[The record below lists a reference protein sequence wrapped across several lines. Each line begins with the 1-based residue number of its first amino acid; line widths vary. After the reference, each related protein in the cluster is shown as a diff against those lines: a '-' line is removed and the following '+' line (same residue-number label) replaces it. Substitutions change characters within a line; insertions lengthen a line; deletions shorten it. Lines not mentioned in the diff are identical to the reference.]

1 MTQSEKKQTLFSGG
15 RNRRKKWLIVGLA
28 VAAIAGGG
36 VFGYRTLFTP
46 ERAQAAYQVVTVKRG
61 DVSET
66 VLASGTVQASKRS
79 SLSFSDA
86 EDAKDAI
93 STIQVKIGDHV
104 KAGQVL
110 ATMDDSVAR
119 MQVTNAQANLLSAQA
134 KLEEAQKRKSAA
146 ELSSL
151 QAAVAQA
158 KNELELAKQNIDGQK
173 ATNDL
178 AKAKANLDN
187 AQKTFDSQKKLFE
200 AGAISQTEYDNAQD
214 ALEQAKRDYSTAVL
228 AAEET
233 RSQASVKVEQALAA
247 YQTAQEALNEANE
260 GPDSATI
267 LAAKAAV
274 EQAKA
279 ELQKAQKALNAVTL
293 RAPMDGVIVQVNGN
307 VGEVPG
313 NDFIMMDN
321 SNSGE
326 LEVLAQISQSDIGKV
341 KEGLPVSFT
350 TSSYPDETFTGQVK
364 LIYPEAKTD
373 SGVTSYDVLLSVT
386 NKDSKLKIGMTM
398 NVTIELG
405 THKDVLY
412 VPAYALQTQN
422 GKDGVYLL
430 SGDGDGAGAK
440 DGATG
445 RPANEPSA
453 AEKSEAKPE
462 AGAQQAGQTGERTSA
477 REGRLAAMPY
487 QFVPIKIGFF
497 AADRVEVLEG
507 LQEGDRVVIPIST
520 GTSSSSTN
528 QNGARMG
535 GGMPGFGGFP
545 GGGGVV
551 PMRGR

>member
-1 MTQSEKKQTLFSGG
+1 MTQSEKKRTLFSGA
-15 RNRRKKWLIVGLA
+15 RNSKKKWIIVGLA
-28 VAAIAGGG
+28 VAVIAGGG
-36 VFGYRTLFTP
+36 VFGYRTLLTP

-110 ATMDDSVAR
+110 ATMDDSVAKI
-119 MQVTNAQANLLSAQA
+119 QVTNAQANLLSAQA
-134 KLEEAQKRKSAA
+134 KLEDAQKRKSAA
-146 ELSSL
+146 EISSL
-151 QAAVAQA
+151 QAAVTQA

-173 ATNDL
+173 ATNDV

-214 ALEQAKRDYSTAVL
+214 ALEQAKRDYNSAVL
-228 AAEET
+228 TAGQT
-233 RSQASVKVEQALAA
+233 SSQSGVKVEQALAS
-247 YQTAQEALNEANE
+247 YQTAQEALKEAQE

-293 RAPMDGVIVQVNGN
+293 RAPMDGVIVQLNGN
-307 VGEVPG
+307 VGEIPG
-313 NDFIMMDN
+313 NDFIIMDN

-350 TSSYPDETFTGQVK
+350 TSSYPDETFTGKVK

-422 GKDGVYLL
+422 GKDGVYLM
-430 SGDGDGAGAK
+430 SGSGNSAGAES
-440 DGATG
+440 GAT
-445 RPANEPSA
+445 EQSA
-453 AEKSEAKPE
+453 SGKSEAKPE
-462 AGAQQAGQTGERTSA
+462 AGAERQAGQTGERTSA
-477 REGRLAAMPY
+477 REGRMASMPY

-507 LQEGDRVVIPIST
+507 LKEGDRVVVPIST
-520 GTSSSSTN
+520 STSSSTSN

-535 GGMPGFGGFP
+535 GGMPGLGGFP

-551 PMRGR
+551 QMRGR

>member
-1 MTQSEKKQTLFSGG
+1 MTQSEKKRTLFSGA
-15 RNRRKKWLIVGLA
+15 RNSKKKWIIVGLA
-28 VAAIAGGG
+28 VAVIAGGG
-36 VFGYRTLFTP
+36 VFGYRTLLTP

-110 ATMDDSVAR
+110 ATMDDSVAKI
-119 MQVTNAQANLLSAQA
+119 QVTNAQANLLSAQA
-134 KLEEAQKRKSAA
+134 KLEDAQKRKSAA
-146 ELSSL
+146 EISSL
-151 QAAVAQA
+151 QAAVTQA

-173 ATNDL
+173 ATNDV

-200 AGAISQTEYDNAQD
+200 AGGAISQTEYDNAQD
-214 ALEQAKRDYSTAVL
+214 ALEQAKRDYNSAVL
-228 AAEET
+228 TAGQT
-233 RSQASVKVEQALAA
+233 SSQSGVKVEQALAS
-247 YQTAQEALNEANE
+247 YQTAQEALKEAQE

-293 RAPMDGVIVQVNGN
+293 RAPMDGVIVQLNGN
-307 VGEVPG
+307 VGEIPG
-313 NDFIMMDN
+313 NDFIIMDN

-350 TSSYPDETFTGQVK
+350 TSSYPDETFTGKVK

-422 GKDGVYLL
+422 GKDGVYLM
-430 SGDGDGAGAK
+430 SGSGNSAGAES
-440 DGATG
+440 GAT
-445 RPANEPSA
+445 EQSA
-453 AEKSEAKPE
+453 AGKSEAKPE
-462 AGAQQAGQTGERTSA
+462 AGAERQAGQTGERTSA
-477 REGRLAAMPY
+477 REGRMASMPY

-507 LQEGDRVVIPIST
+507 LKEGDRVVVPIST
-520 GTSSSSTN
+520 STSSSTSN

-535 GGMPGFGGFP
+535 GGMPGLGGFP

-551 PMRGR
+551 QMRGR

>member
-1 MTQSEKKQTLFSGG
+1 MTQSEKKRTLFSGT
-15 RNRRKKWLIVGLA
+15 RNSKKKWVIIGLA
-28 VAAIAGGG
+28 VVVIAGGG
-36 VFGYRTLFTP
+36 VFGYQTLLTP
-46 ERAQAAYQVVTVKRG
+46 ERAQAAYRIVTVKRG

-93 STIQVKIGDHV
+93 STIQVKIGDRV

-110 ATMDDSVAR
+110 ATMDDSVAKI
-119 MQVTNAQANLLSAQA
+119 QVNNAQANLLSAQA

-146 ELSSL
+146 EISSL
-151 QAAVAQA
+151 QAAVTQA

-178 AKAKANLDN
+178 AKAKDNLDN
-187 AQKTFDSQKKLFE
+187 AQKTFDSQKVLFE
-200 AGAISQTEYDNAQD
+200 AGAISQTEYDNARN
-214 ALEQAKRDYSTAVL
+214 ALEQAKRDYNSAVL
-228 AAEET
+228 TAGQAN
-233 RSQASVKVEQALAA
+233 SQSGVKVEQALAS
-247 YQTAQEALNEANE
+247 YQTAQEALNEALE
-260 GPDSATI
+260 GPDAATI

-307 VGEVPG
+307 VGEIPG
-313 NDFIMMDN
+313 NDFIIMDN
-321 SNSGE
+321 SDSGE

-350 TSSYPDETFTGQVK
+350 TSSYPDDTFTGKVK

-412 VPAYALQTQN
+412 LPATALQTQN
-422 GKDGVYLL
+422 GKDGVYLM
-430 SGDGDGAGAK
+430 SASENSAGAEGNAK
-440 DGATG
+440 GQ
-445 RPANEPSA
+445 
-453 AEKSEAKPE
+453 SEAKPE
-462 AGAQQAGQTGERTSA
+462 TEGQPQRNQSGERTNA
-477 REGRLAAMPY
+477 RVGGTGSMPY

-497 AADRVEVLEG
+497 AVDRVEVVEG
-507 LQEGDRVVIPIST
+507 LKEGDRVVVPIST
-520 GTSSSSTN
+520 STGSSPGN
-528 QNGARMG
+528 QNGFRMG

-545 GGGGVV
+545 AGGGGQ
-551 PMRGR
+551 MRGG

>member
-1 MTQSEKKQTLFSGG
+1 MTQSEKKRTLFSGT
-15 RNRRKKWLIVGLA
+15 RNSKKKWVIIGLA
-28 VAAIAGGG
+28 VAVITGGG
-36 VFGYRTLFTP
+36 VFGYQTLLTP
-46 ERAQAAYQVVTVKRG
+46 ERAQAAYRIVTVKRG

-93 STIQVKIGDHV
+93 STIQVKIGDRV

-110 ATMDDSVAR
+110 ATMDDSVAKI
-119 MQVTNAQANLLSAQA
+119 QVNNAQANLLSAQA

-146 ELSSL
+146 EISSL
-151 QAAVAQA
+151 QAAVTQA

-178 AKAKANLDN
+178 AKAKDNLDN
-187 AQKTFDSQKKLFE
+187 AQKTFDSQKVLFE
-200 AGAISQTEYDNAQD
+200 AGAISQTEYDNARN
-214 ALEQAKRDYSTAVL
+214 ALEQAKRDYNSAVL
-228 AAEET
+228 TAGQAN
-233 RSQASVKVEQALAA
+233 SQSGVKVEQALAS
-247 YQTAQEALNEANE
+247 YQTAQEALNEALE
-260 GPDSATI
+260 GPDAATI

-307 VGEVPG
+307 VGEIPG
-313 NDFIMMDN
+313 NDFIIMDN
-321 SNSGE
+321 SDSGE

-350 TSSYPDETFTGQVK
+350 TSSYPDDTFTGKVK

-412 VPAYALQTQN
+412 LPAAALQTQN
-422 GKDGVYLL
+422 GKDGVYLMSAGENSAKAAGNA
-430 SGDGDGAGAK
+430 SGQ
-440 DGATG
+440 
-445 RPANEPSA
+445 
-453 AEKSEAKPE
+453 SEARSEAQAKPQ
-462 AGAQQAGQTGERTSA
+462 GNQAGERTTA
-477 REGRLAAMPY
+477 REGRMASMPY

-497 AADRVEVLEG
+497 AADRVEVVEG
-507 LQEGDRVVIPIST
+507 LKEGDRVVIPISIS
-520 GTSSSSTN
+520 TSSSTAN
-528 QNGARMG
+528 QNGVRMG
-535 GGMPGFGGFP
+535 GGMTGGMPGFGVFP
-545 GGGGVV
+545 GGGGGQ
-551 PMRGR
+551 MRGR